1 MKNQT
6 LNIFFTDSK
15 RPSKP
20 WRKNPKQRNVNF
32 KPCTNKELFPW
43 LTKRKKFQWIVTPR
57 PWTITHPILIE
68 CKNVC
73 KSCWELCTKTV
84 TILFNILD
92 TCWKQVLSRYYSTC
106 EALKMVAVVEPHF
119 LYFYFEIQLH
129 LATRLFQLHKIFSFW
144 ANLII
149 TKSSQTTKYV
159 LLWIMYP
166 TTYLV
171 GCVIQKRLV

>member
-1 MKNQT
+1 MKNQV

-92 TCWKQVLSRYYSTC
+92 TCWKQVLSRYYTC
-106 EALKMVAVVEPHF
+106 EALNGCSGGWWKH
-119 LYFYFEIQLH
+119 
-129 LATRLFQLHKIFSFW
+129 IFFIS
-144 ANLII
+144 ISGI
-149 TKSSQTTKYV
+149 KSSPFEQI
-159 LLWIMYP
+159 LL
-166 TTYLV
+166 
-171 GCVIQKRLV
+171 